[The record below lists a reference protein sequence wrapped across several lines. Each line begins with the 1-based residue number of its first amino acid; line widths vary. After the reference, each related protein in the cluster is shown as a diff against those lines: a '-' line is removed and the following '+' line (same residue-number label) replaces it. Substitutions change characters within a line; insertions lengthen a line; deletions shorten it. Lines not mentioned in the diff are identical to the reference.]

1 MSPFARGSDDTPAG
15 AQHDDSPAKVHLLA
29 SRRLGKLDEAKAHN
43 LEDEVA
49 PSPTH
54 SRCNRKRTLRGEVSS
69 SSAGV
74 GGWLLC
80 CLNAVVCAEE
90 RYRVLD

>member
-15 AQHDDSPAKVHLLA
+15 AQDDDSPGKVHPLA
-29 SRRLGKLDEAKAHN
+29 SRRLCELDEAKAH

-49 PSPTH
+49 PSSTYNR
-54 SRCNRKRTLRGEVSS
+54 SNRKRTLGGEVSS

-74 GGWLLC
+74 GG
-80 CLNAVVCAEE
+80 
-90 RYRVLD
+90 